1 MTTPP
6 TTVALVPLGC
16 ARNDV
21 DSEELAGRLEAG
33 GFRLVDDAAEA
44 DTVVVN
50 TCGFVE
56 AAKKDSVDT
65 LLAAA
70 DYKDTGRTQ
79 AVVAVGCLA
88 ERYGEQLA
96 EALPETDAVLSFDDY
111 TDISDRLRS
120 ILAGTK
126 HQAHVPRDR
135 RKLLPLAPAARHTAP
150 PVPTPGHGDPTPGT
164 PATPGSTSPA
174 TPDTTSAATPDS
186 TSAATPGTTPVAP
199 ADAGTAAP
207 ATPGTAALADPGT
220 ASPAN
225 SGTALPDAS
234 DTAGAVASGTA
245 ASATSG
251 ASATASASATV
262 TAASV
267 GPARAGVLGDHIPD
281 QLRSTSA
288 GSSTSDAAGGLKGR
302 FVTGAPEEL
311 RIDAPDLTTAPAS
324 GPRVMRRRLDGGP
337 MAPLKLASGCDRR
350 CAFCA
355 IPMFRGAFMSRR
367 PAEVLREAEWLAENG
382 VRELFLVS
390 ENSTSYGKDLGDL
403 RLLETLAGEIA
414 QVPGIIRVR
423 VSYLQP
429 AEMRPTLI
437 SAMTGTPGVVP
448 YFDLSFQH
456 ASGPLLRRM
465 RRFGDAERFLE
476 LIAQVRAAAPTAGIR
491 SNVIVGFPGET
502 EEDVD
507 ILCDFLSRA
516 GLDAIGVFGYSDEDG
531 TEAETYDGK
540 LDEDTIAARLDR
552 VSRLAEDLTSARA
565 ESRIGELLEVLIES
579 LDDTDVPTAEGRA
592 AHQGPEVDGTTTVT
606 GLPEGI
612 RVGDLVS
619 AKVVASDGV
628 DLIAEFAALVNAPEG
643 RPAVNLTA

>member
-6 TTVALVPLGC
+6 TTVALVTLGC

-33 GFRLVDDAAEA
+33 GFQLVEDAADA

-70 DYKDTGRTQ
+70 DYKDSGRTQ

-96 EALPETDAVLSFDDY
+96 DALPETDAVLSFDDY
-111 TDISDRLRS
+111 ADISDRLRS
-120 ILAGTK
+120 ILSGTK
-126 HQAHVPRDR
+126 HQPHVPRDR
-135 RKLLPLAPAARHTAP
+135 RKLLPLAPSARAATTGVAI
-150 PVPTPGHGDPTPGT
+150 PGHGD
-164 PATPGSTSPA
+164 
-174 TPDTTSAATPDS
+174 
-186 TSAATPGTTPVAP
+186 
-199 ADAGTAAP
+199 
-207 ATPGTAALADPGT
+207 
-220 ASPAN
+220 
-225 SGTALPDAS
+225 
-234 DTAGAVASGTA
+234 
-245 ASATSG
+245 
-251 ASATASASATV
+251 
-262 TAASV
+262 
-267 GPARAGVLGDHIPD
+267 HIPAE
-281 QLRSTSA
+281 LKPVRSIDSVESDD
-288 GSSTSDAAGGLKGR
+288 GSQPLKGR
-302 FVTGAPEEL
+302 FVTTAPEEL
-311 RIDAPDLTTAPAS
+311 TIDAPDLTSAPAS
-324 GPRVMRRRLDGGP
+324 GPRVVRRRLDGGP

-355 IPMFRGAFMSRR
+355 IPMFRGAFVSRR
-367 PAEVLREAEWLAENG
+367 PTEVLGEAQWLAENG

-403 RLLETLAGEIA
+403 RLLETLVSEVAE
-414 QVPGIIRVR
+414 VPGIARVR

-437 SAMTGTPGVVP
+437 TAMTSTPGVVP

-465 RRFGDAERFLE
+465 RRFGDAERFLD
-476 LIAQVRAAAPTAGIR
+476 LIAQVRATAPTAGIR

-552 VSRLAEDLTSARA
+552 VTRLAEDLTSARA
-565 ESRIGELLEVLIES
+565 ESRVGELLEILLES
-579 LDDTDVPTAEGRA
+579 VDPTTDQSTGAEADAATGTEADAATGTEAGVDAETGLADGRSGEGRA
-592 AHQGPEVDGTTTVT
+592 AHQGPEVDGSTTVI
-606 GLPEGI
+606 GLPDGVN
-612 RVGDLVS
+612 VGDMVS
-619 AKVVASDGV
+619 AKVVGTDGV
-628 DLIAEFAALVNAPEG
+628 DLIAEFAALVSPQDS
-643 RPAVNLTA
+643 RPAANLTA